1 MNWKNVLSLMR
12 VDRKSGRLIRGQKL
26 TRYRETF
33 FFAYWPY
40 WVALGVGLAVGVL
53 VGVVY
58 NSAATS
64 DLSVANEFQQY
75 AMSFFFSLPTLVLV
89 YSLVFTLLQQIQ
101 KSGVKV
107 SSQVP
112 YWLPVTWQEHTLASV
127 LASLLGFPFASVV
140 FIASAIIVFS
150 FFIGLVIPALA
161 TSLAVCA
168 AAFIASATTEVLRI
182 LQVRFIGA
190 VYKSTGRAAVWVR
203 FVGSL
208 LFFVVFYVL
217 YFYVVSGS
225 GAITFIQTVA
235 STQNAIWFVP
245 FVWLG
250 LTLYSF
256 AGGMLLQGL
265 VFLVL
270 SLLLIVTL
278 FLLATSLNKRFGL
291 YEPPAITVSRGIY
304 APKTGLL
311 GRLGFSLTEA
321 AIVRKDLKAFTRRR
335 ELMTIFI
342 VPIVLILVPIMQTI
356 GQTSET
362 MPLQVSV
369 LLTAMTFLFP
379 ASVMAMSL
387 GTFMIGEEG
396 QAVWRIY
403 SSPLSA
409 QSLVKS
415 KYFITISFALIVLV
429 ITGVFGL
436 IVYNP
441 SFRAAAIAFSEA
453 VFLVFTLGAI
463 SLSNGISGA
472 DFTETPRPRLIR
484 QSTSL
489 LNLVECLLVGIAV
502 LAPFIPYMI
511 SSTLSS
517 VIPNLNIGTVL
528 DPYLAAV
535 ISAVVSVIL
544 TVFFYRVSL
553 RRARKLLAKA
563 EI

>member
-26 TRYRETF
+26 TRYREGF

-40 WVALGVGLAVGVL
+40 WVALGVGLTVGL
-53 VGVVY
+53 IVGVVY
-58 NSAATS
+58 NSAVTS
-64 DLSVANEFQQY
+64 DLSIANEFQHY
-75 AMSFFFSLPTLVLV
+75 ATSLFYSLPTLVLV

-127 LASLLGFPFASVV
+127 LTSLLGFPLASVV
-140 FIASAIIVFS
+140 FIASAITVFS

-168 AAFIASATTEVLRI
+168 AAFVASATTEVLRI
-182 LQVRFIGA
+182 MQVRFIGA
-190 VYKSTGRAAVWVR
+190 IYKSTGRAAVWVR

-265 VFLVL
+265 GFLVL

-342 VPIVLILVPIMQTI
+342 VPIVLILVPIMQTL

-369 LLTAMTFLFP
+369 FLAAMTFLFP

-409 QSLVKS
+409 QNLVKS
-415 KYFITISFALIVLV
+415 KYFLTISFALIVLV

-441 SFRAAAIAFSEA
+441 SLRVATIAFSEA
-453 VFLVFTLGAI
+453 VFLVFALGAI

-472 DFTETPRPRLIR
+472 DFTETPRHRLIR

-489 LNLVECLLVGIAV
+489 LNLIECLLSGIAV
-502 LAPFIPYMI
+502 SIPPI
-511 SSTLSS
+511 
-517 VIPNLNIGTVL
+517 
-528 DPYLAAV
+528 
-535 ISAVVSVIL
+535 IL
-544 TVFFYRVSL
+544 KY
-553 RRARKLLAKA
+553 
-563 EI
+563 